1 MKHVFRFLMALALGI
16 ALAGCNGRQNK
27 SGQSSAEK
35 HRASKAL
42 PRIGVSVPSQDHG
55 WTGGV
60 VWWAEKTREEMT
72 NCKITVTTA
81 KDSAE
86 QVNQIENLLVQ
97 GIDALVVL
105 PQEPGPLTRICEQVA
120 KQGVYLVV
128 VDRNIEKEVQNLTV
142 VGDNPG
148 FGRVCAEEL
157 VKCLGGK
164 GNIVIM
170 EGMPCQVNTDRVG
183 AFRAVVDKYPD
194 IHVLDS
200 QPADWNTEKA
210 LKLMENYLQK
220 HSKIDAL
227 WTGDDDLLI
236 GALKAYSESGRKDIR
251 FLVGGAGSKAIV
263 KMVLDKNPLVP
274 FDVTYPP
281 RMIQTGIEL
290 AAKHLTGKLDENF
303 PKRLVVP
310 AQAITPANAH
320 EYYYP
325 DSVY

>member
-1 MKHVFRFLMALALGI
+1 MKHVFQILMALALGI
-16 ALAGCNGRQNK
+16 ALVGCNAQKNETKQNNGAPHVADK
-27 SGQSSAEK
+27 K
-35 HRASKAL
+35 L

-72 NCKITVTTA
+72 DCKITVVTA

-97 GIDALVVL
+97 GVDALVVL
-105 PQEPGPLTRICEQVA
+105 PQEPGPLTRICEQVV
-120 KQGVYLVV
+120 KQGVYLVL
-128 VDRNIEKEVQNLTV
+128 VDRNLEKEVQNLTV

-148 FGRVCAEEL
+148 FGRVCAEQL
-157 VKCLGGK
+157 VKSLGGK
-164 GNIVIM
+164 GDIVIM
-170 EGMPCQVNTDRVG
+170 EGMPCQVNTDRIS
-183 AFRAVVDKYPD
+183 AFRAVIDKYPG
-194 IHVLDS
+194 IRVLDS

-220 HSKIDAL
+220 HNKIDAL

-236 GALKAYSESGRKDIR
+236 GAIKAYRESGRKDIR
-251 FLVGGAGSKAIV
+251 FLIGGAGSKTIV
-263 KMVLDKNPLVP
+263 KMVLDKDPLVP

-281 RMIQTGIEL
+281 RMIQTGIEE
-290 AAKHLTGKLDENF
+290 AAKYLAGKTKADA

-310 AQAITPANAH
+310 AQVITPENAH
-320 EYYYP
+320 EFYYP